1 MGRQSGREFI
11 VCTISLKNETDDMRN
26 ELRRPIIHR
35 ANVALVMERF
45 LKKKGDKI
53 MENYSLQSNEV
64 VLYKGNASIDKRKSN
79 TEGFLTN
86 ITFREVMLTNIN
98 IVLILKSKKMFS
110 KEEIDIQVFPV
121 ADIKIFND
129 IPQIKQSDYKVVIYL
144 INEEI
149 TLSFPTK
156 SEARKFVGAVY
167 EFVTG
172 KSLSERGASKVKGTI
187 NVVNDALGIDAV
199 DTLKNVAE
207 NGLVGNVFGSLGKK
221 TMQHA
226 KSIDA
231 MSEVLNAT
239 KGLLGKKTSEEE
251 STKSVR
257 NIEMSIDDQIESLK
271 KLKELLDCGIL
282 TQEEFDA
289 KKRQIMGN

>member
-1 MGRQSGREFI
+1 
-11 VCTISLKNETDDMRN
+11 
-26 ELRRPIIHR
+26 
-35 ANVALVMERF
+35 MEY
-45 LKKKGDKI
+45 
-53 MENYSLQSNEV
+53 YSLQSNEV
-64 VLYKGNASIDKRKSN
+64 VLYKGNASIDERKPN

-86 ITFREVMLTNIN
+86 ITHREVMLTNIN

-110 KEEIDIQVFPV
+110 KEEVDIQIFPV
-121 ADIKIFND
+121 GDIKIFND
-129 IPQIKQSDYKVVIYL
+129 IPQLKQSDYKVEIYFTDL
-144 INEEI
+144 EI
-149 TLSFPTK
+149 ILDFLSK

-172 KSLSERGASKVKGTI
+172 KSTSERGASKVKGTI

-199 DTLKNVAE
+199 GTLKNVVE
-207 NGLVGNVFGSLGKK
+207 NGLVGNIFGSLGKK
-221 TMQHA
+221 TMKNA

-231 MSEVLNAT
+231 LTEVVSVT

-251 STKSVR
+251 NTKSVT

-282 TQEEFDA
+282 TQEEFDI
-289 KKRQIMGN
+289 KKKQIMEIS